1 VAARGIAIDYVRR
14 LLAALERDRPRLPEE
29 TLAEPLT
36 PREME
41 VLRLVAVGASNAQ
54 IAEQLVVAINTVK
67 THISRIHGK
76 LAVSNRTEAV
86 ARARQ
91 LRMLK

>member
-1 VAARGIAIDYVRR
+1 
-14 LLAALERDRPRLPEE
+14 
-29 TLAEPLT
+29 
-36 PREME
+36 
-41 VLRLVAVGASNAQ
+41 VAVGASNAQ
-54 IAEQLVVAINTVK
+54 IAEQLVIAINTVK
-67 THISRIHGK
+67 THIRRIHGK